1 MPNIWMLDVL
11 ADLRRFAENEGLS
24 EIATTF
30 DVAGMAVARQLASH
44 EERSGTRSRPMVS
57 DIIERLLAARTLAEV
72 EAEVFR
78 LRNDL
83 DVEHVTYHAVNAS
96 GGAIVAVTFPDHWV
110 DRYLSQNYARID
122 PVVQAAFSS
131 YAPVD
136 WRRLGQTGRA
146 VRQFWNEAE
155 DAGIRRHG
163 LSVPI
168 RGPGGQFALFSSDK
182 ASIDRRWEMLLRER
196 SNDLLLLSHYFNE
209 ATLRITQGRFPE
221 ETTERLSPREVDAL
235 TLLAIGLSRSKAAET
250 LEISEH
256 TLRVYIESARAK
268 LKALNTVHAV
278 SKAVVSGQ
286 IVV

>member
-1 MPNIWMLDVL
+1 
-11 ADLRRFAENEGLS
+11 
-24 EIATTF
+24 
-30 DVAGMAVARQLASH
+30 
-44 EERSGTRSRPMVS
+44 MVS
-57 DIIERLLAARTLAEV
+57 DFIESLLAARTLDDIKAQ
-72 EAEVFR
+72 VFR
-78 LRNDL
+78 LRGDL
-83 DVEHVTYHAVNAS
+83 DVENVTYHAVNAS
-96 GGAIVAVTFPDHWV
+96 GGATVAVTYPDDWTE
-110 DRYLSQNYARID
+110 RYLSQDYARID
-122 PVVQAAFSS
+122 PVVKASFSS

-136 WRRLGQTGRA
+136 WRRLEWSGRA
-146 VRQFWNEAE
+146 IRQFWDEAE
-155 DAGIRRHG
+155 DAGVGRNG

-168 RGPGGQFALFSSDK
+168 RGPGGQFALFSINR
-182 ASIDRRWEMLLRER
+182 AGTDRRWELLLRER

-209 ATLRITQGRFPE
+209 ATLRITQGHFPE

-278 SKAVVSGQ
+278 SKALVSGQ